1 MKIVIIGAGIGG
13 LLASH
18 ELTKRG
24 HEVEIY
30 ESTNRAGGR
39 GRRMQRPGTDDW
51 ADVGSQYFVG
61 SYDNILR
68 VIDEL
73 GLSHKKRLVKGNVR
87 FFTGPGPEKSFKLN
101 PKRPWFKAGGIVDNL
116 SYFWFAAKML
126 LTNKSA
132 KYAPS
137 PRGVKVDTILA
148 AESTRSQFVRDYL
161 LRFGTRMGLLNDLE
175 SSKVHALHIQH
186 QLASFGT
193 HPTFTLEGGTASLHA
208 ELAQRAKIHF
218 ETPVE
223 GLIEQDGVVS
233 GIKLI
238 NGASVA
244 ADHVIVAAN
253 AVHAAKL
260 VPSNWALE
268 KGYLSGIEQTPAIIV
283 SLFLDGPLP
292 EDDILSY
299 CLPWGSDTY
308 VSYCTDANQKG
319 TGNTPSGKTTL
330 QAWIVNPKS
339 AELANLS
346 DEEIVRIARQD
357 IAPYMPHIEPMIE
370 SYAIS
375 RHPLT
380 IPQFWVGHNERTHDF
395 LDSVDQRNGVSFCG
409 DYISNGNMES
419 SAWCVQ
425 RLVKRLEDRPATSAP
440 ASESRAAIAA

>member
-30 ESTNRAGGR
+30 EATDRAGGR
-39 GRRMQRPGTDDW
+39 GRRIQRPGTDDW
-51 ADVGSQYFVG
+51 ADVGSQYFIG

-68 VIDEL
+68 VIDEVGL
-73 GLSHKKRLVKGNVR
+73 GHKKRLVKGNVR
-87 FFTGPGPEKSFKLN
+87 FFTGPSPEQSFKLN
-101 PKRPWFKAGGIVDNL
+101 PKRPWFKGGGVLDNL
-116 SYFWFAAKML
+116 AYFWFAGKLL

-132 KYAPS
+132 RYAPS
-137 PRGVKVDTILA
+137 PRGVKVDKILA

-161 LRFGTRMGLLNDLE
+161 LRFATRMGLLNDLE
-175 SSKVHALHIQH
+175 DSKVQTLHIQH

-193 HPTFTLEGGTASLHA
+193 HPTITLEGGTASLHA
-208 ELAQRAKIHF
+208 ELAQRANIHF

-223 GLIEQDGVVS
+223 ALIEESGVVS
-233 GIKLI
+233 GIKLM
-238 NGASVA
+238 NGNTVA

-260 VPSNWALE
+260 VPSSWALE
-268 KGYLSGIEQTPAIIV
+268 KTYLSALEQPPAIIV
-283 SLFLDGPLP
+283 SLFLNGPLP

-299 CLPWGSDTY
+299 CLPWDSDTH
-308 VSYCTDANQKG
+308 VTYCTDANQKG

-339 AELANLS
+339 AELAGHS
-346 DEEIVRIARQD
+346 DEEIVQIARQN
-357 IAPYMPHIEPMIE
+357 IAPYMPHVEPMIE
-370 SYAIS
+370 SYAIT

-425 RLVKRLEDRPATSAP
+425 RLVKRLEQQPAPATVESKSPP
-440 ASESRAAIAA
+440 AVAA

>member
-1 MKIVIIGAGIGG
+1 MKIAIIGAGIGG

-18 ELTKRG
+18 ELTKLG

-30 ESTNRAGGR
+30 EATDRAGGR

-51 ADVGSQYFVG
+51 ADVGSQYFIG

-73 GLSHKKRLVKGNVR
+73 GLGNKKRQVKGSVR
-87 FFTGPGPEKSFKLN
+87 FFTGPSPEQSFKFN
-101 PKRPWFKAGGIVDNL
+101 PKRPWFRAGGVFDNL
-116 SYFWFAAKML
+116 SYYWYAGKML

-132 KYAPS
+132 RYAPS
-137 PRGVKVDTILA
+137 PRGVKVDDVLA
-148 AESTRSQFVRDYL
+148 EESTGSQFVRDYL

-175 SSKVHALHIQH
+175 HSKVHALHIQH

-193 HPTFTLEGGTASLHA
+193 NPTITLEGGTASLHA
-208 ELAQRAKIHF
+208 ELAQRATIHF

-223 GLIEQDGVVS
+223 ALIEESGTVS
-233 GIKLI
+233 GMKLV
-238 NGASVA
+238 NGTNVA
-244 ADHVIVAAN
+244 TDHVVVAAN

-260 VPSNWALE
+260 IPDTWALE
-268 KGYLSGIEQTPAIIV
+268 RSYFSALEQPPTIIV
-283 SLFLDGPLP
+283 SLFLNDALP

-299 CLPWGSDTY
+299 CLPWDSNTH

-330 QAWIVNPKS
+330 QAWIVNPKAAS
-339 AELANLS
+339 LAGRS

-357 IAPYMPHIEPMIE
+357 IAPYLPHVDSMIE
-370 SYAIS
+370 NFAIT

-380 IPQFWVGHNERTHDF
+380 IPQFWTGHNERTHDF
-395 LDSVDQRNGVSFCG
+395 LDSVDQRSGVSFCG

-419 SAWCVQ
+419 AAWCVQ
-425 RLVKRLEDRPATSAP
+425 RLVTQLQKQAASSAVGSDSSP
-440 ASESRAAIAA
+440 AIA

>member
-30 ESTNRAGGR
+30 EATDRAGGR

-51 ADVGSQYFVG
+51 ADVGSQYFIG

-68 VIDEL
+68 VIDEVGL
-73 GLSHKKRLVKGNVR
+73 GHKKRQVKGNVR
-87 FFTGPGPEKSFKLN
+87 FFTGPSPEQSFKLN
-101 PKRPWFKAGGIVDNL
+101 PKRPWFKGGGVFDNL
-116 SYFWFAAKML
+116 AYFWYAGKLL
-126 LTNKSA
+126 LTNKSDR
-132 KYAPS
+132 YAPS
-137 PRGVKVDTILA
+137 PRGVKVDNVLA
-148 AESTRSQFVRDYL
+148 AESIRSQFVRDYL

-175 SSKVHALHIQH
+175 ESKVQALHIQH

-193 HPTFTLEGGTASLHA
+193 NPTITLEGGTASLHA
-208 ELAQRAKIHF
+208 ELARRANIHF

-223 GLIEQDGVVS
+223 ALIEDGGVVS
-233 GIKLI
+233 GIKLMS
-238 NGASVA
+238 GKSVA

-260 VPSNWALE
+260 VPSSWTLEKTFLSALE
-268 KGYLSGIEQTPAIIV
+268 QPPAIIV
-283 SLFLDGPLP
+283 SLFLNGPLP

-299 CLPWGSDTY
+299 CLPWDSDAHVT
-308 VSYCTDANQKG
+308 YCTDANQKG

-339 AELANLS
+339 AELEDHT
-346 DEEIVRIARQD
+346 DEDIFQIARQN
-357 IAPYMPHIEPMIE
+357 IAPYMPHVDPMIE
-370 SYAIS
+370 GYALT
-375 RHPLT
+375 RHQLT

-395 LDSVDQRNGVSFCG
+395 LDSVDQRSGVSFCG

-419 SAWCVQ
+419 AAWCVQ
-425 RLVKRLEDRPATSAP
+425 RLVSRLEQQPAPISIESKSTP
-440 ASESRAAIAA
+440 AVAA